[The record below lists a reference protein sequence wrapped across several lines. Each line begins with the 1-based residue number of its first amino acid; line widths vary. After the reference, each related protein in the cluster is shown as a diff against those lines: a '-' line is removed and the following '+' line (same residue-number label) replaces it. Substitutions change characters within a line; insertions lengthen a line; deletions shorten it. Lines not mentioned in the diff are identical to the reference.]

1 VQADSID
8 LDVERNVLTVR
19 AERPAQELSGE
30 QIAAERPRGLF
41 SRQLILGDNLD
52 LDKISA
58 SYADGV
64 LKLEVPV
71 AERAKPRKI
80 AVESIDSKRTIEA

>member
-1 VQADSID
+1 
-8 LDVERNVLTVR
+8 
-19 AERPAQELSGE
+19 
-30 QIAAERPRGLF
+30 
-41 SRQLILGDNLD
+41 NLD
-52 LDKISA
+52 LDKITA

-80 AVESIDSKRTIEA
+80 AVESVDSKRTIEA